1 MPMEAEDL
9 EQIKQM
15 IRLMDEHGLVELCI
29 EHGQD
34 KICLKRQQIQPVQP
48 TAMHPAPTTTPG
60 IPAQPA
66 KNMVEIKAPLVGTFY
81 RASRPDAEPFVDVGS
96 QIEPRTVVCIIEA
109 MKVLNEIKAE
119 VSGTIVEICTKNGQP
134 VEYGQT
140 LFRVRP
146 E

>member
-48 TAMHPAPTTTPG
+48 IATHPAPITTSA
-60 IPAQPA
+60 IPPQPV
-66 KNMVEIKAPLVGTFY
+66 KDLIEIKAPLVGTFY
-81 RASRPDAEPFVDVGS
+81 RAPRPDAEPFVEVGS
-96 QIEPRTVVCIIEA
+96 QVEPRTVVCIIEA
-109 MKVLNEIKAE
+109 MKVLNEIKAD
-119 VSGTIVEICTKNGQP
+119 VSGTIIEICAKNGQP